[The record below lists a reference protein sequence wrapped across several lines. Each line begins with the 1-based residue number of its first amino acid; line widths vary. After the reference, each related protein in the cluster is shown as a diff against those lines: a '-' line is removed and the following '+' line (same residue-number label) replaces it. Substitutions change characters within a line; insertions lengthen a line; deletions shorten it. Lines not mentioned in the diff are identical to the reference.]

1 MVGISTT
8 FEYREKHN
16 WRHDAQGAAL
26 VLLQQLQDKLRGVE
40 ISHAVEDS
48 PRSARGG
55 SLYRGVRALLG
66 IRPTDADDVEGRVGC
81 VGVGL
86 DEVIDALHTFSHISE
101 YFTIFSSVA
110 AKSCKSQTKPIKL
123 QES

>member
-1 MVGISTT
+1 MAGISTT
-8 FEYREKHN
+8 FEYRVKHH
-16 WRHDAQGAAL
+16 WRNDVQGASL

-40 ISHAVEDS
+40 ISHVVEDS

-66 IRPTDADDVEGRVGC
+66 ARLTDADDVEGRVGC

-86 DEVIDALHTFSHISE
+86 EEVIDALHTFSHISE
-101 YFTIFSSVA
+101 YFTIFSSV
-110 AKSCKSQTKPIKL
+110 SDNCPNS
-123 QES
+123 